1 MSDIMQNPDRQ
12 GPGHPGTFI
21 QVKRELTEDK
31 ASGTQS
37 VLWDFGGQW
46 VQGSRELTEGDL
58 AGP

>member
-1 MSDIMQNPDRQ
+1 MQNPDRQ
-12 GPGHPGTFI
+12 GPGHPRTFI

-37 VLWDFGGQW
+37 VLWDFGGQCGQW
-46 VQGSRELTEGDL
+46 GQGSRELTEGDL